1 MCIFVCACGC
11 IYVCV
16 NVCVP
21 ACVCERVCVC
31 VCVCACMPIAIL
43 FLLTQLTV
51 QLLNFFATAVRFAED
66 SIDDDST
73 GIDVVIVIASKHVIL
88 CS

>member
-1 MCIFVCACGC
+1 MYVYICVWVCVSMCIFVCACGC

-16 NVCVP
+16 
-21 ACVCERVCVC
+21 ACVCVH
-31 VCVCACMPIAIL
+31 ACMPITIL

-73 GIDVVIVIASKHVIL
+73 GIDVVIIIASKRVIL